1 MANAVATPTSSKV
14 WFDGRM
20 VHVVGTLAIN
30 ASPSVYVTGGI
41 TLDPLTTLVDGA
53 GLGLPLPGIS
63 SQPIWLDAHGKAGYK
78 YEWDYTN
85 KKLLIRSAAAVT
97 PTGTITVTDG
107 AVTVLG
113 GSAGTAIG
121 ITADSNSGALTKAA
135 ATTRTIPQATFGIA
149 ATTATFA
156 GDAQAAAALA
166 ELAASAIPAAV
177 SGDTIHFHAIFES
190 LK

>member
-1 MANAVATPTSSKV
+1 MANATAVPTSSKL

-20 VHVVGTLAIN
+20 THVVGTLAIG
-30 ASPSVYVTGGI
+30 ASPLVYVTGGI
-41 TLDPLTTLVDGA
+41 TCNFLTTMVDGA
-53 GLGLPLPGIS
+53 GIGVPLPGIT
-63 SQPIWLDAHGKAGYK
+63 QNAIWADVKGKSGYI
-78 YEWDYTN
+78 YEWDFAN
-85 KKLLIRSAAAVT
+85 KKLIIRTVAAVT

-113 GSAGTAIG
+113 GAGGTALG
-121 ITADSNSGALTKAA
+121 ITADSNAGALTKAA

-156 GDAQAAAALA
+156 GDAQVAAVAA

-177 SGDTIHFHAIFES
+177 SSDTVHFHAIFES
-190 LK
+190 LT